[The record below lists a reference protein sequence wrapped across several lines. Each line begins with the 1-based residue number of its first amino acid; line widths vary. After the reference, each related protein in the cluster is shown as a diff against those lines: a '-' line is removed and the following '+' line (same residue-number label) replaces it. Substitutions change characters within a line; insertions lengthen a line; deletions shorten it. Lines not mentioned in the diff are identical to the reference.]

1 MIQQINLYQ
10 PMLRQPKRIFSA
22 LTILQIW
29 SVVALALVV
38 LSGFGQ
44 WRVGALAGRL
54 TGLENHE
61 LRAKQR
67 FKDLQLALPKKN
79 ADPTLAARAQ
89 VMDIE
94 LAQAQLLAEALTTG
108 ILGNTEGFSVYL
120 EALARQHV
128 TGTWLTRIEVT
139 QGGSAIGLSGHAL
152 APELV
157 PEYIQRLNREPVFK
171 GKMFSQLSL
180 SRAPD
185 SLDFNLATIG
195 VTPTEDPAPH
205 ARR

>member
-38 LSGFGQ
+38 LTGFGQ

-54 TGLENHE
+54 AGLESNE
-61 LRAKQR
+61 LRAQQR
-67 FKDLQLALPKKN
+67 FKDLQLALPKKS

-89 VMDIE
+89 VMEIE

-139 QGGSAIGLSGHAL
+139 QGGSAIGLRGHAL

-195 VTPTEDPAPH
+195 ATPTEAPAQH